1 MINFIKNEGDYFSTT
16 FFTEDFIKKVKQR
29 SAFDNDAIKGFE
41 QKIGSIKEPYYAF
54 KKQILEGNN
63 RVRDKINL
71 AHEFHSKLLKAL
83 GYEADKGK
91 YGELFHFTDE
101 EVLPVRHQYH
111 RGENLHLMILEMQPM
126 IKVGE
131 EEPDGLFNQRYN
143 VEDEEGSKHQRYHRS
158 QWKDVWG
165 ELPEG
170 VTISPS
176 VIEDAVGKL
185 CLLDKNKR
193 PKYILLLAG
202 NKIFLVDTEKWF
214 KGALLEFDVE
224 VLVEEGQ
231 VEKSFWSLFY
241 LLLSKDTLAPDSDM
255 VLMDQIDEDSHKSA
269 YEVTKDL
276 KEGII
281 HAVEMLANEALYY
294 KEYVQGKDIDET
306 KINFAN
312 EVKDDALTLVYR
324 LLFLFYAEARSDLDI
339 LPMQD
344 ETYLKGYS
352 LEMLRDL
359 EQANLYG
366 EDSKNGYF
374 FDESL
379 KKLFQLLST
388 GFNEKAASDTV
399 VVDGIETNA
408 LSSKSFRV
416 RHIDS
421 PMFDNGRLKQLG
433 DVQLRNSV
441 WQDIICQLSLSKVK
455 KGKDRGRISY
465 ANLGVNQ
472 LGSVYE
478 SLLAYRGF
486 YADQKYIEVH
496 EEGKPE
502 KGTYVVPLA
511 RQDDFKDDEILKD
524 ENGKYVIIE
533 KGQFIYRLSG
543 RDRKN
548 SASFYT
554 PEVLTKST
562 VKYTLKGIKECLDKK
577 EMKALDLLDLKLLEP
592 AMGAGAFHNELIN
605 QLAEM
610 YLTHRQ
616 DELKKK
622 VNPDLYIEELQ
633 KVKAYIATNNAYG
646 VDLNAT
652 AIELGKLSL
661 WLNVIHKDMETPFFG
676 YRLGHGNA
684 VIGAWLKV
692 YNKKQFI
699 FEKDSATERKSKKKK
714 EWWKK
719 APKRIELTANGNN
732 RKQDEIYH
740 FLLPDENMVPS
751 SKIQMLRA
759 EFEKEAKAVTN
770 WRSEFTNPIMEK
782 EFQTLQKISAAID
795 VLFEEHYKFQAS
807 LNSETSIKSNFF
819 GAEDEK
825 DQHKLDLKTFKEK
838 EKLAEQR
845 SDTNAPYYKLKM
857 IMDYWCSLWFWDMR
871 KANQLPDRAK
881 WYADIEKIL
890 DIKLEEIN
898 LEEEVDVMEV
908 EEEVVQQDL
917 FGDSAPKQQ
926 KLKAYKQDKPQLLK
940 AISNAMKNKADNLS
954 DSLFENERSKIVI
967 ELAEQHRFFHNEL
980 EFIEVF
986 KERGGFDVIAG
997 NPPWLKLTFEGK
1009 SVISEV
1015 APEVEVKDMDASE
1028 VEIFVP
1034 KLFEKFDGL
1043 KDLYINDYVSTD
1055 STSEFLNA
1063 YQNYPLLKGQ
1073 QTNLYKCIIEN
1084 SFSITSANG
1093 FIGLLHPETIF
1104 DDPNGQ
1110 PLRKEIYPRLKY
1122 YFRYQNALNLFPE
1135 VGHRKKYCS
1144 VIYTGNVSDI
1154 LFEAVNNLFHPSTI
1168 DASLAHNGKGLV
1180 EGVKRYNE
1188 SSDKFEWNLSGHLD
1202 RVVKIGETELKL
1214 FANVFE
1220 GGAEWSSC
1228 KMVSFHTN
1236 EMTNIVRTLS
1246 EFPSKVIDYTY
1257 LTEECHHQTNAVKK
1271 FKVLKKETKYAEIDK
1286 YELIY
1291 SGPHFYVSQPIYKI
1305 PREKCTEKGHYDVVD
1320 LTAIREKFSP
1330 RSNYIPSKDLN
1341 KFLSSMPKFKGEPWV
1356 EKYKL
1361 GFSKMLNL
1369 EGERTLQGAILAPK
1383 VSHINGLISV
1393 VFENE
1398 TDLIEFCGLSSSIP
1412 LDFFV
1417 KTLGASNLTDSRIK
1431 ALPLGVKE
1439 KYLSAIYSRVL
1450 RLNCLIE
1457 NYDTIWEDHWEK
1469 EFVEEK
1475 WSLNDSRLSDWNVLS
1490 KQWDQNNMLRNYF
1503 ERRQALVELDVICSM
1518 TLGLDLDQLVS
1529 MYTIQFPV
1537 LRQNE
1542 NDTWYDQ
1549 KGNIV
1554 FTCSKGLTGI
1564 GLDRS
1569 EWDRIKDMKSGETY
1583 EHTIEKSELYKGQK
1597 VTYHA
1602 PFDKCDRVEDYK
1614 TAWAHFEK
1622 VFKEK

>member
-16 FFTEDFIKKVKQR
+16 FFSEDFIKKVKQR
-29 SAFDNDAIKGFE
+29 SGFDSEAIKGFE
-41 QKIGSIKEPYYAF
+41 KKIGAIKEPYYAF

-63 RVRDKINL
+63 RVVDKINL
-71 AHEFHSKLLKAL
+71 AHEFHSKLLNAL
-83 GYEADKGK
+83 GYEADRGK
-91 YGELFHFTDE
+91 YGDLFHFTDE
-101 EVLPVRHQYH
+101 EVLPIRHQYF
-111 RGENLHLMILEMQPM
+111 RGDNLHLMILEMQPM

-185 CLLDKNKR
+185 CLLEENKR

-224 VLVEEGQ
+224 ILVEEGQ

-294 KEYVQGKDIDET
+294 KEQVQNSEIDET
-306 KINFAN
+306 QINFAN
-312 EVKDDALTLVYR
+312 DVKDDALTLVYR

-339 LPMQD
+339 LPVRD

-359 EQANLYG
+359 EQAKLSN
-366 EDSKNGYF
+366 ESKNGYF
-374 FDESL
+374 FDHSL
-379 KKLFQLLST
+379 KKLFNLLST
-388 GFNEKAASDTV
+388 GYNEKATSQTV
-399 VVDGIETNA
+399 VVNGEEMNA

-421 PMFDNGRLKQLG
+421 PLFDDRRLKQLG
-433 DVQLRNSV
+433 DVQLRNFV
-441 WQDIICQLSLSKVK
+441 WQDIICQLSLSKVQ
-455 KGKDRGRISY
+455 KGKGRGRISY

-496 EEGKPE
+496 EQGNPE
-502 KGTYVVPLA
+502 KGTFVVPLA
-511 RQDDFKDDEILKD
+511 RRDDFKDDEILKD
-524 ENGKYVIIE
+524 QNGKYVIIE

-562 VKYTLKGIKECLDKK
+562 VKYTLKGIKERLEKG
-577 EMKALDLLDLKLLEP
+577 EMKALEILDLKLLEP

-610 YLTHRQ
+610 YLSHRQ
-616 DELKKK
+616 DELKQK

-661 WLNVIHKDMETPFFG
+661 WLNVIHRDMETPFFG

-692 YNKKQFI
+692 YNKKQI
-699 FEKDSATERKSKKKK
+699 IIERDSATERKSKNKK

-719 APKRIELTANGNN
+719 APKRIEFTANGNS

-759 EFEKEAKAVTN
+759 EYEKESKAVTS
-770 WRSEFTNPIMEK
+770 WRSEFTKPIMEK

-795 VLFEEHYKFQAS
+795 VLLEEHYKFQAS
-807 LNSETSIKSNFF
+807 LNSETRIKEDFF
-819 GAEDEK
+819 GAYEDDGSQGRFEMK
-825 DQHKLDLKTFKEK
+825 SFEEK
-838 EKLAEQR
+838 EALANNR
-845 SDTNAPYYKLKM
+845 NNTNAPYYKLKM

-871 KANQLPDRAK
+871 KADQLPDRAK

-898 LEEEVDVMEV
+898 LEEEVDVLET
-908 EEEVVQQDL
+908 EEEAVQQDL

-967 ELAEQHRFFHNEL
+967 ELAEQRRFFHNEL
-980 EFIEVF
+980 EFVEVF

-997 NPPWLKLTFEGK
+997 NPPWNQVEFDEMGYLSEVDPLILFLRRKLTDAN
-1009 SVISEV
+1009 ISN
-1015 APEVEVKDMDASE
+1015 DD
-1028 VEIFVP
+1028 
-1034 KLFEKFDGL
+1034 D
-1043 KDLYINDYVSTD
+1043 YINEYLFAEACKSFFR
-1055 STSEFLNA
+1055 SRM
-1063 YQNYPLLKGQ
+1063 NYPLNESTKS
-1073 QTNLYKCIIEN
+1073 NLYKLFLEQ
-1084 SFSITSANG
+1084 ALL
-1093 FIGLLHPETIF
+1093 IGETVGLIH
-1104 DDPNGQ
+1104 DRGVYSDKKGVK
-1110 PLRKEIYPRLKY
+1110 LRKELYSKLKFL
-1122 YFRYQNALNLFPE
+1122 FRF
-1135 VGHRKKYCS
+1135 
-1144 VIYTGNVSDI
+1144 
-1154 LFEAVNNLFHPSTI
+1154 NN
-1168 DASLAHNGKGLV
+1168 
-1180 EGVKRYNE
+1180 
-1188 SSDKFEWNLSGHLD
+1188 
-1202 RVVKIGETELKL
+1202 ELKL
-1214 FANVFE
+1214 FSDVGNAKKFE
-1220 GGAEWSSC
+1220 
-1228 KMVSFHTN
+1228 VSIFEKKGNHVEFDAISNLFSPITIDICYVN
-1236 EMTNIVRTLS
+1236 TDVGTLPLRDDKGDWQMKGNNDRIIKISKNSLAKIASHFQDDNIVAPILPYIHSNTLFRS
-1246 EFPSKVIDYTY
+1246 LDKALSYPSKLDDLPDVVGTQMLNENDAEKEGVI
-1257 LTEECHHQTNAVKK
+1257 VKEYGSYDLK
-1271 FKVLKKETKYAEIDK
+1271 EFVL
-1286 YELIY
+1286 
-1291 SGPHFYVSQPIYKI
+1291 SGPNIYVGNPLFQETNKTMRNHRDYSTIDHKNISIDFLPPSRYK
-1305 PREKCTEKGHYDVVD
+1305 VVKD
-1320 LTAIREKFSP
+1320 NKLVRPENYFHVHRRRAI
-1330 RSNYIPSKDLN
+1330 NTN
-1341 KFLSSMPKFKGEPWV
+1341 
-1356 EKYKL
+1356 
-1361 GFSKMLNL
+1361 
-1369 EGERTLQGAILAPK
+1369 ERTLMSAMMPPQLVHVRSCYSLHFPK
-1383 VSHINGLISV
+1383 LEDLLI
-1393 VFENE
+1393 F
-1398 TDLIEFCGLSSSIP
+1398 SSSSVSIVY
-1412 LDFFV
+1412 DFIIRSMGKEDLVFDVV
-1417 KTLGASNLTDSRIK
+1417 KVLPIIKGEFQSDIIYRGVLLNALTSNYQSLLEFTSKNFNFRADISKKDKRISSI
-1431 ALPLGVKE
+1431 LECFGINRG
-1439 KYLSAIYSRVL
+1439 S
-1450 RLNCLIE
+1450 N
-1457 NYDTIWEDHWEK
+1457 
-1469 EFVEEK
+1469 F
-1475 WSLNDSRLSDWNVLS
+1475 
-1490 KQWDQNNMLRNYF
+1490 F
-1503 ERRQALVELDVICSM
+1503 RRQLEVEIDVLTAMAFGM
-1518 TLGLDLDQLVS
+1518 TIDELCAVYLGDF
-1529 MYTIQFPV
+1529 TV
-1537 LRQNE
+1537 LKNNDE
-1542 NDTWYDQ
+1542 NTWYDA
-1549 KGNIV
+1549 KGSIV
-1554 FTCSKGLTGI
+1554 FTSSMGLSDVGV
-1564 GLDRS
+1564 DRS
-1569 EWDRIKDMKSGETY
+1569 IWDQIKGMKKGEKY
-1583 EHTIEKSELYKGQK
+1583 QHTITKSKIYEGQK
-1597 VTYHA
+1597 VTYYA

-1622 VFKEK
+1622 IFKEK